1 MIAATQNLFTLLL
14 ILETLYFSASG
25 YNRTKLP
32 LCPLVEDNCY
42 LQPSIL
48 CFCKSTGKDTLLER
62 NARTGFLN
70 LYDSTNG
77 ALICP
82 RKKRDECSKRC
93 NLRGKC
99 LSKFRKDTC
108 ASILG
113 ITIIGEPI
121 SPNGAGLRPDV
132 CPTDLTKCH
141 HCGSTLPCYCPTLQ
155 KNISI
160 RCSYLGFLDL
170 FDPNSGL
177 PYCMTSNVTTD
188 CSKIWFSKIAWCQ
201 DLFFDSHLFTPLN
214 NGVANSTPWT
224 ILSTS
229 NNNVN
234 IAENPVSDSVTEEH
248 PIDKGNMMIYI
259 GAAIGILVTGAAVS
273 VAYFMW
279 RKRKRSAENEQTMEE
294 ENEMYGVFPG
304 RNMTAPIINVTSTKE
319 QERVTQPIINNEF
332 EEENELYGTFN

>member
-1 MIAATQNLFTLLL
+1 MIAATKNLFTLLL
-14 ILETLYFSASG
+14 ILETLYLSASD

-42 LQPSIL
+42 YSQPSKFYK
-48 CFCKSTGKDTLLER
+48 CFCKSTGEDAILER
-62 NARTGFLN
+62 NTRTGFLN

-93 NLRGKC
+93 NLGGKC
-99 LSKFRKDTC
+99 LSNIRKDTC

-113 ITIIGEPI
+113 ITINGEPI

-141 HCGSTLPCYCPTLQ
+141 RCTYRGSTLPCYCPTLQ

-177 PYCMTSNVTTD
+177 PYCMTRNVPTD
-188 CSKIWFSKIAWCQ
+188 CSKIWSSKYSWCQ

-214 NGVANSTPWT
+214 GVANSTPWT
-224 ILSTS
+224 NLSS
-229 NNNVN
+229 NNNVDL
-234 IAENPVSDSVTEEH
+234 ADYPVSDGVTEE
-248 PIDKGNMMIYI
+248 PPTVKDNTLMFIYEGAIIFLIMII
-259 GAAIGILVTGAAVS
+259 SSVLFALLVI
-273 VAYFMW
+273 FCCL
-279 RKRKRSAENEQTMEE
+279 RKCVGPRE
-294 ENEMYGVFPG
+294 Y
-304 RNMTAPIINVTSTKE
+304 
-319 QERVTQPIINNEF
+319 
-332 EEENELYGTFN
+332 